1 MNVTPMLDVLLVLL
15 VIFMLVATRTRRT
28 ITAQLPAPRPAPCK
42 ASEATSLVLEV
53 LPGPVYRLNCAAGS
67 ARDSTIAEDVHAVA
81 HGTEQAERDGAP
93 VDVRSPSRLRRRI
106 ASGLPRA
113 ARATRR

>member
-1 MNVTPMLDVLLVLL
+1 MAAPPTQAGPHAEMNVTPMLDVLLVLL
-15 VIFMLVATRTRRT
+15 VIFMLVAMRTRRT
-28 ITAQLPAPRPAPCK
+28 IDAQ
-42 ASEATSLVLEV
+42 
-53 LPGPVYRLNCAAGS
+53 LPGPVYRLNRAAGS
-67 ARDSTIAEDVHAVA
+67 ARDSTVAEDVHAVA